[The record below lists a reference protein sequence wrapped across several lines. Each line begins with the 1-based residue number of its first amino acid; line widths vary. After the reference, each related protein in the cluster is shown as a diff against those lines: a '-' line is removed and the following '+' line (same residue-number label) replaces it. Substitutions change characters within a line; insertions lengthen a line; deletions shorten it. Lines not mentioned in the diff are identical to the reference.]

1 LTTNAVNIDY
11 KKSLHDWNIKT
22 GVNGS
27 FQNNFANPATGIK
40 PLIPN
45 FNRVE
50 FGTYGIVMIYLI
62 AFLYTG
68 LRYDYSRVDAAKFY
82 LKSRW
87 RKEVTQLNL
96 LILLWEKKQ
105 SMVGKPSFTFH
116 NVSASAGFHKE
127 FAADLNWYS
136 NISLAMRNPNPEFF
150 SDGLHHSTGIIE
162 LGDLALDKEVAVKLS
177 TTVQKMDISR
187 LR

>member
-1 LTTNAVNIDY
+1 
-11 KKSLHDWNIKT
+11 
-22 GVNGS
+22 
-27 FQNNFANPATGIK
+27 
-40 PLIPN
+40 
-45 FNRVE
+45 
-50 FGTYGIVMIYLI
+50 
-62 AFLYTG
+62 
-68 LRYDYSRVDAAKFY
+68 

-87 RKEVTQLNL
+87 EERGYAAEFADFIVG
-96 LILLWEKKQ
+96 EKAINGWQ
-105 SMVGKPSFTFH
+105 KPSFTFH

-136 NISLAMRNPNPEFF
+136 NISLAMRNPSVF

-177 TTVQKMDISR
+177 TTVQKNGLISR

>member
-1 LTTNAVNIDY
+1 VRRGNFNEIAALDLALTTNAVNIDY

-50 FGTYGIVMIYLI
+50 FGTYGIVSYDLSDSFSID
-62 AFLYTG
+62 TG

-87 RKEVTQLNL
+87 EER
-96 LILLWEKKQ
+96 
-105 SMVGKPSFTFH
+105 GY
-116 NVSASAGFHKE
+116 AAE
-127 FAADLNWYS
+127 FADFIVGEEGNQWLA
-136 NISLAMRNPNPEFF
+136 SLV
-150 SDGLHHSTGIIE
+150 L
-162 LGDLALDKEVAVKLS
+162 LS
-177 TTVQKMDISR
+177 
-187 LR
+187 

>member
-50 FGTYGIVMIYLI
+50 FGTYGIVSYDLSDSFSID
-62 AFLYTG
+62 TG

-87 RKEVTQLNL
+87 EERGC
-96 LILLWEKKQ
+96 
-105 SMVGKPSFTFH
+105 S
-116 NVSASAGFHKE
+116 
-127 FAADLNWYS
+127 
-136 NISLAMRNPNPEFF
+136 
-150 SDGLHHSTGIIE
+150 
-162 LGDLALDKEVAVKLS
+162 
-177 TTVQKMDISR
+177 
-187 LR
+187 